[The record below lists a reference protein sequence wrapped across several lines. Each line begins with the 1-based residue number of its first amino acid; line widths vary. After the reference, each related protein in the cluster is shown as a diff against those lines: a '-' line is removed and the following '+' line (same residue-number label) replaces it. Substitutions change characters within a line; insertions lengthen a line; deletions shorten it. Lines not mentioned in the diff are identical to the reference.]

1 MSCKQTAQQL
11 GCAPGPE
18 QWGADGQPL
27 HRHGGACRSKGAR
40 RAGSPGAVV
49 ARVVGTGVTGE
60 EVLVGAGVVL
70 ARGVVVTAQQASA
83 QSRPQ
88 TQQAGREPGR
98 LPSKGTPEL

>member
-1 MSCKQTAQQL
+1 MRLARDS
-11 GCAPGPE
+11 GAPWPAPASA
-18 QWGADGQPL
+18 W
-27 HRHGGACRSKGAR
+27 GACRSKGAR

-88 TQQAGREPGR
+88 TQQAGREPGGC
-98 LPSKGTPEL
+98 PQGHAEL